1 MALPPTRWW
10 KKCCR
15 FCARNRRRN
24 RARLSAPSPRREGS
38 CRYGY
43 CAISWIAVT
52 KMTMFINEGLLA
64 RVMKLTGLKT
74 KTQTVEFAL
83 RETERKARLTKFLGE
98 RKIAASEWKESIDP
112 AYDLN
117 RLRVAEKPPRY
128 SGKRGAG

>member
-1 MALPPTRWW
+1 
-10 KKCCR
+10 
-15 FCARNRRRN
+15 
-24 RARLSAPSPRREGS
+24 
-38 CRYGY
+38 
-43 CAISWIAVT
+43 
-52 KMTMFINEGLLA
+52 MTMFINEGLLA

-83 RETERKARLTKFLGE
+83 REAERKASLTKFLGE